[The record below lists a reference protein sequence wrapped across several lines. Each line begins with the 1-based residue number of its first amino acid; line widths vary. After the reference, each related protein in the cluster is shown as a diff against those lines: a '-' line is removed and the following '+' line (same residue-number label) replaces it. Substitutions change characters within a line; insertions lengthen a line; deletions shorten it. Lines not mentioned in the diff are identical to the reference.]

1 MTQFLHDQ
9 FAKQYLEELL
19 SSIGE
24 VKAPREVRGEVRQI
38 DVWFSP
44 QPQLQGNPEELG
56 LLGRLAT
63 TSALFEPYRNPVTPD
78 EIDSC
83 LLKLL
88 EVKGEIKREARRNN
102 TRISMDDYPKLWILT
117 PTASQKIL
125 NGFKATLDEPNWCS
139 GIYFLG
145 EYFRT
150 AIVVIHQLPKTP
162 ETMWLR
168 ILGRGKV
175 QSQAIDE
182 LEALPK
188 DNPWRENALLLLSD
202 LLSNIEV
209 NPDKDSEDRELIM
222 RLSPLFSQRLEEAT
236 QSGVQQGLQQGRQEG
251 IQQGLQQERRE
262 TIKNLLIFR
271 FGKLDS
277 ELEVIIEP
285 LLSLSL
291 PELMP
296 LLLQLSREE
305 LLDRFGGE
313 N

>member
-1 MTQFLHDQ
+1 MTRFLHDQ

-44 QPQLQGNPEELG
+44 QPQLQGNPKSLG
-56 LLGRLAT
+56 LLGSLAT
-63 TSALFEPYRNPVTPD
+63 TLALFEPYRNPVTPD

-88 EVKGEIKREARRNN
+88 EVKGEIKREANRNN
-102 TRISMDDYPKLWILT
+102 TRISMEDYPKLWILT
-117 PTASQKIL
+117 PTASLKIL
-125 NGFKATLDEPNWCS
+125 NGFRVNEDVENWGE

-168 ILGRGKV
+168 ILGKDKV
-175 QSQAIDE
+175 QTQAIDE

-188 DNPWRENALLLLSD
+188 GSPHRENTLLLLAD

-209 NPDKDSEDRELIM
+209 NPDKSPEDRELIM
-222 RLSPLFSQRLEEAT
+222 KLSPLFTQSLEEAT
-236 QSGVQQGLQQGRQEG
+236 QSGVERG
-251 IQQGLQQERRE
+251 IQQERRK
-262 TIKNLLIFR
+262 TIENLLVFR

-277 ELEVIIEP
+277 QLEVIIQQIME
-285 LLSLSL
+285 L
-291 PELMP
+291 PEEDYSRLI
-296 LLLQLSREE
+296 LQLSNLSREE
-305 LLDRFGGE
+305 LLARFGG
-313 N
+313 

>member
-1 MTQFLHDQ
+1 MTKFPYDQ

-44 QPQLQGNPEELG
+44 QPQLLGNPEELG

-88 EVKGEIKREARRNN
+88 EVKGEIKREAKRNN
-102 TRISMDDYPKLWILT
+102 TRISIENYPKLWILT
-117 PTASQKIL
+117 PTASQNIL
-125 NGFKATLDEPNWCS
+125 NGFKATLDEENWCS
-139 GIYFLG
+139 GIYFFG
-145 EYFRT
+145 EYFCT
-150 AIVVIHQLPKTP
+150 AIVVIHQLPRIP

-182 LEALPK
+182 LDALPE
-188 DNPWRENALLLLSD
+188 DNIHRKNALLLLAD

-209 NPDKDSEDRELIM
+209 NPDKDPEDRELIM

-236 QSGVQQGLQQGRQEG
+236 QSGVQQGH
-251 IQQGLQQERRE
+251 RE
-262 TIKNLLIFR
+262 MIENLLVFR

-277 ELEVIIEP
+277 QLEVIIEP

-313 N
+313 L

>member
-1 MTQFLHDQ
+1 MTRFPYDQ

-19 SSIGE
+19 SIIGE
-24 VKAPREVRGEVRQI
+24 VKAPREVRGEARQI

-44 QPQLQGNPEELG
+44 QPQLQGNPETLG

-63 TSALFEPYRNPVTPD
+63 TAALFEPYRNPVTPD

-88 EVKGEIKREARRNN
+88 AVKGEFKREANRNN
-102 TRISMDDYPKLWILT
+102 TPISVDDYPKLWILT
-117 PTASQKIL
+117 PTASPTIL
-125 NGFKATLDEPNWCS
+125 NGFAATLDAENWCS

-145 EYFRT
+145 KYLRT
-150 AIVVIHQLPKTP
+150 AIVVIHQLPRTP

-188 DNPWRENALLLLSD
+188 DNPRRENALLLLSD

-209 NPDKDSEDRELIM
+209 NPDVDTEDRELIM

-236 QSGVQQGLQQGRQEG
+236 QSGLQQG
-251 IQQGLQQERRE
+251 IQQGHRE
-262 TIKNLLIFR
+262 MIENLLIFR
-271 FGKLDS
+271 FGQLDS
-277 ELEVIIEP
+277 QLEVIIQP

-291 PELMP
+291 SELTP
-296 LLLQLSREE
+296 LLLQLSRDE
-305 LLDRFGGE
+305 LLARFGGE
-313 N
+313 KQ

>member
-1 MTQFLHDQ
+1 MTIFPHDQ

-44 QPQLQGNPEELG
+44 QPQLQGNPQELG

-88 EVKGEIKREARRNN
+88 EVKGEIKREANRNK

-125 NGFKATLDEPNWCS
+125 DGFRATLDEENWCS

-168 ILGRGKV
+168 ILGKDKV

-188 DNPWRENALLLLSD
+188 DNIHRENALLLLAD

-209 NPDKDSEDRELIM
+209 NPDKDPEDRELIM

-236 QSGVQQGLQQGRQEG
+236 QSGRQEGRQE
-251 IQQGLQQERRE
+251 ERRE
-262 TIKNLLIFR
+262 MLESLLVFR
-271 FGKLDS
+271 FGELDS
-277 ELEVIIEP
+277 QLEVIIQQIMELP
-285 LLSLSL
+285 KEDYSRLILQLPSLS
-291 PELMP
+291 
-296 LLLQLSREE
+296 RDE
-305 LLDRFGGE
+305 LLARFGGE

>member
-1 MTQFLHDQ
+1 MTQFPHDQ
-9 FAKQYLEELL
+9 FAKQHLEELL

-24 VKAPREVRGEVRQI
+24 VKAPREVRGEIRQI

-44 QPQLQGNPEELG
+44 QPQLQGNLKELG

-63 TSALFEPYRNPVTPD
+63 TSALFEPYRNPITPD

-88 EVKGEIKREARRNN
+88 EVKAEIRREARRNK
-102 TRISMDDYPKLWILT
+102 THISMDDYPKLWILT
-117 PTASQKIL
+117 PTASQNIL
-125 NGFKATLDEPNWCS
+125 NGFGATLDEENWCS
-139 GIYFLG
+139 GIYFFN

-162 ETMWLR
+162 ETLWLR
-168 ILGRGKV
+168 ILGKDKV
-175 QSQAIDE
+175 QTQAIDE
-182 LEALPK
+182 LKALPEGS
-188 DNPWRENALLLLSD
+188 PHRENTLLLLAD

-209 NPDKDSEDRELIM
+209 NPDKSPEDRELIM

-236 QSGVQQGLQQGRQEG
+236 QLGV
-251 IQQGLQQERRE
+251 QQERRE
-262 TIKNLLIFR
+262 TIKNLLVFR
-271 FGKLDS
+271 FGELDS
-277 ELEVIIEP
+277 QLEVIIEP

-296 LLLQLSREE
+296 LLLQLSRDE
-305 LLDRFGGE
+305 LLARFGGE

>member
-1 MTQFLHDQ
+1 MTIFPHDQ

-44 QPQLQGNPEELG
+44 QSQLQGNPEELG
-56 LLGRLAT
+56 LLGSLAT

-88 EVKGEIKREARRNN
+88 EVKGEIKREANRNN

-125 NGFKATLDEPNWCS
+125 DEFRAILDEENWCS

-162 ETMWLR
+162 ETLWLR

-188 DNPWRENALLLLSD
+188 DNIHRENALLLLAD

-209 NPDKDSEDRELIM
+209 NPDKDPEDRELIM
-222 RLSPLFSQRLEEAT
+222 RLSPLFSQRLEKAT
-236 QSGVQQGLQQGRQEG
+236 QSGKQEGRQEG
-251 IQQGLQQERRE
+251 IQEGRQEGRRE
-262 TIKNLLIFR
+262 MLENLLVFR
-271 FGKLDS
+271 FGQLDNQ
-277 ELEVIIEP
+277 LEVIIEQIME
-285 LLSLSL
+285 L
-291 PELMP
+291 PKEDLNR
-296 LLLQLSREE
+296 LILQLSNLSRDE
-305 LLDRFGGE
+305 LLARFGQE

>member
-1 MTQFLHDQ
+1 MTIFPHDQ
-9 FAKQYLEELL
+9 FAKQHLEELL

-24 VKAPREVRGEVRQI
+24 VKAPREVRGEIRQT
-38 DVWFSP
+38 DVCFSP
-44 QPQLQGNPEELG
+44 QPQLQGNLEELG

-78 EIDSC
+78 EIDSFLVK
-83 LLKLL
+83 LLKF
-88 EVKGEIKREARRNN
+88 KREINRNN
-102 TRISMDDYPKLWILT
+102 SCISLDDYPKLWILT
-117 PTASQKIL
+117 PTASQNIL
-125 NGFKATLDEPNWCS
+125 NGFQATLNEENWCS
-139 GIYFLG
+139 GIYFFG

-162 ETMWLR
+162 ETLWLR
-168 ILGRGKV
+168 ILGKDKV
-175 QSQAIDE
+175 QTQAIDE
-182 LEALPK
+182 LKALPEGS
-188 DNPWRENALLLLSD
+188 PHRENTLLLLAD

-209 NPDKDSEDRELIM
+209 NPDKSPEDRELIM

-236 QSGVQQGLQQGRQEG
+236 QSGRQEGMQEG
-251 IQQGLQQERRE
+251 IQQGYRQMIE
-262 TIKNLLIFR
+262 NLLVFR
-271 FGKLDS
+271 FGELDS
-277 ELEVIIEP
+277 QLEVIIEP

-305 LLDRFGGE
+305 LLARFGGE